1 MHAKEE
7 IKRRQD
13 NGRDR
18 YKDRFEDQIQRIY
31 NNPKSVWKSKPPLA
45 FPEIVSREMALML
58 DDLKI
63 DDNHVGLDPDI
74 AKAIQQGGQHA
85 WTAIAAAGGWVGMA
99 TAVNAAGFAPYIL
112 AAQASAFIPFVGG
125 PAAVSF
131 LAVMVNPVTIV
142 AALFA
147 LGGFGG
153 AKLNGTIKSQ
163 VSARIAVLLALRGL
177 ADPNDGLGRTSTA
190 FRHFCAAGTRK
201 PGHLGTSEWS
211 RMRSRATRVE
221 TEIGGGMPN
230 APGREPEGWRAT
242 PEIKRQNTTLKDT
255 TAVIGLTA
263 AEMLY
268 YAASI
273 DPRVLEAA
281 DFWRTAD
288 ISNNLAFATHAMEFA
303 VHGSRI
309 ALRGYTAEQVV
320 LGNLVAQG
328 HHVMLPDSSS
338 NPGFDLIVDGQEVQV
353 KCGESLSLLSE
364 HFGKYPDMPVI
375 ANAELVAQVSDEAWA
390 DMVTALDGF
399 ELATVKEITE
409 GSVAAGMNL
418 ESMDVMAAAIGVG
431 AIRGTVA
438 VLTGEITAGNLPAW
452 LVVDTALRGA
462 LVTVGGKA
470 GSMIGL
476 VAIGPAGALVLGP
489 TMGAMAL
496 FGMDGAKAFVD
507 SKINK
512 EWYDETLAKAE
523 AVRVTSQRALKERI
537 TLLVGRRDDV
547 FKPSGTLPEDLATWL
562 DRRAADDAIAA
573 AEDLLDLDTSPGTL
587 IEAMRL
593 DVVAAR
599 ANPASPGVLRARSKL
614 QRSLSRKPGPLDGA
628 RDRIDALWKRGKLY
642 ASFDRR

>member
-1 MHAKEE
+1 MHQLDETLGLSDLASAGLC
-7 IKRRQD
+7 D
-13 NGRDR
+13 CLPG
-18 YKDRFEDQIQRIY
+18 
-31 NNPKSVWKSKPPLA
+31 KSKVHRFDRSVQRTRKPHLR
-45 FPEIVSREMALML
+45 VS
-58 DDLKI
+58 
-63 DDNHVGLDPDI
+63 
-74 AKAIQQGGQHA
+74 
-85 WTAIAAAGGWVGMA
+85 TARFAG
-99 TAVNAAGFAPYIL
+99 TSRP
-112 AAQASAFIPFVGG
+112 IPV
-125 PAAVSF
+125 
-131 LAVMVNPVTIV
+131 
-142 AALFA
+142 
-147 LGGFGG
+147 
-153 AKLNGTIKSQ
+153 
-163 VSARIAVLLALRGL
+163 VLLALRGL

-190 FRHFCAAGTRK
+190 FRHLCSAGTRK

-211 RMRSRATRVE
+211 KMRSRATRVE
-221 TEIGGGMPN
+221 TELGRGMPD
-230 APGREPEGWRAT
+230 APGREPEEWRAI
-242 PEIKRQNTTLKDT
+242 PEIERQNTTLKDT

-288 ISNNLAFATHAMEFA
+288 ISDQLLFATHAMEFA
-303 VHGSRI
+303 VHGSDI

-320 LGNLVAQG
+320 LGNLIAQG
-328 HHVMLPDSSS
+328 HHVTLPDSSS
-338 NPGFDLIVDGQEVQV
+338 NPGFDLIVDQQEVQV

-375 ANAELVAQVSDEAWA
+375 ANAELVAQVSDEPWA

-399 ELATVKEITE
+399 ELGTVREFTE
-409 GSVAAGMNL
+409 SSVAAGMNL
-418 ESMDVMAAAIGVG
+418 ESMDAMAAAIGVG

-438 VLTGEITAGNLPAW
+438 VLTGEIPAGNLPAW

-470 GSMIGL
+470 GSIIGL

-507 SKINK
+507 SRINK
-512 EWYDETLAKAE
+512 KWYDEMRAE
-523 AVRVTSQRALKERI
+523 ADAVRVASQRGLKARI

-547 FKPSGTLPEDLATWL
+547 FRPSGTLPEGLATWL

-573 AEDLLDLDTSPGTL
+573 AEDLMDLDTSPGTL

-599 ANPASPGVLRARSKL
+599 ANPASPDVMRARSQL
-614 QRSLSRKPGPLDGA
+614 QRSLSFKPAPLDGA
-628 RDRIDALWKRGKLY
+628 RDRFEALWKRGKLY
-642 ASFDRR
+642 ANFGTR